1 MTFRRQGTL
10 PNVFLFAAAPV
21 SLAQLPETSRQ
32 QKFMA
37 KKVYLAVDLGA
48 ESGRVMAG
56 LWNGKTLQLEEAHRF
71 PNGGVDLGN
80 SFRWDLLRLWGEI
93 QNGLALARKKYGQ
106 QIVSVGA
113 DTWGVDFVLLNK
125 QDEMLGLPYHYRDA
139 RTRGALERTFKKVP
153 RADIFAQSGLQF
165 MELNSLYQLLAWKE
179 HSPAILDAA
188 ETLLF
193 TPDFLH
199 WALCGVKRAEFTIAS
214 TSQFLHPLK
223 RTWALPLLQ
232 KLGLPTHFLPK
243 IVPPGTTLGKFRK
256 SLADSTGLTGVKVVA
271 PPSHDTAS
279 AVAGVPTANTGKA
292 NWAYISSGTWSL
304 MGVEVKKPVL
314 SPRALELNMT
324 NEGGIDGTYR
334 LLKNIMGMW
343 LVQRC
348 KRSLDAAGKN
358 FSYAQLEALASKAK
372 PFRSIVNL
380 NDPRFLNPP
389 DMPQAIQEFCRE
401 SRQPIPKTPGELIR
415 CCYESLALK
424 YRETLHSLE
433 ELTGEPIEVIHIVGG
448 GSKGELMNQFAAA
461 ACQRPVVTGPVEATA
476 MGNLLT
482 QVKADGE
489 LSSLAEMRAVVR
501 VSSEGQRFEPAAWN
515 EAADRFA
522 ELKH

>member
-1 MTFRRQGTL
+1 
-10 PNVFLFAAAPV
+10 
-21 SLAQLPETSRQ
+21 
-32 QKFMA
+32 MA

-48 ESGRVMAG
+48 ESGRVIAG
-56 LWNGKTLQLEEAHRF
+56 LWDGLRLRLEEVHRF
-71 PNGGVDLGN
+71 SNGGVYLGET
-80 SFRWDLLRLWGEI
+80 FRWDTLRLWGEI
-93 QNGLALARKKYGQ
+93 QNGLAVAGKKYGK

-153 RADIFAQSGLQF
+153 RAEIFAQSGLQF
-165 MELNSLYQLLAWKE
+165 MELNSLYQLLAWKQ

-188 ETLLF
+188 DTLLF

-199 WALCGVKRAEFTIAS
+199 WAMCGVKRAEFTIAS
-214 TSQFLHPLK
+214 TSQFVHPLK
-223 RTWALPLLQ
+223 RNWSLPLLK

-256 SLADSTGLTGVKVVA
+256 SLADRTGLAGVKVVA

-279 AVAGVPTANTGKA
+279 AVAGVPTADTGKA
-292 NWAYISSGTWSL
+292 NWSYISSGTWSL
-304 MGVEVKKPVL
+304 MGVEVQKAVL
-314 SPRALELNMT
+314 TPRALELNMT

-334 LLKNIMGMW
+334 LLKNIMGLW
-343 LVQRC
+343 LVQQC
-348 KRSLDAAGKN
+348 KRSFDAAGRKYD
-358 FSYAQLEALASKAK
+358 YAELAALAAKAK

-380 NDPRFLNPP
+380 NDSRFLNPP
-389 DMPQAIQEFCRE
+389 DMPKAIQEFCRE
-401 SRQPIPKTPGELIR
+401 TKQPVPKTEGELVR
-415 CCYESLALK
+415 CAYESLALK
-424 YRETLHSLE
+424 YHETLGSLE
-433 ELTGEPIEVIHIVGG
+433 ELTGEKVEVIHIVGG
-448 GSKGELMNQFAAA
+448 GSQSKILNQFAAD

-489 LSSLAEMRAVVR
+489 LSSLAEMREVVR
-501 VSSEGQRFEPAAWN
+501 ASAGVQRYEPAAWN
-515 EAADRFA
+515 AAADRFA
-522 ELKH
+522 ELRRR